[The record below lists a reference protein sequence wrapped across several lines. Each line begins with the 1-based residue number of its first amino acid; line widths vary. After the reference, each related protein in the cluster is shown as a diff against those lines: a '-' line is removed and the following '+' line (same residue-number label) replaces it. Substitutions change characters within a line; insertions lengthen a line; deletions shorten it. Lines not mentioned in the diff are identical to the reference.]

1 MKRGGKKRG
10 RRVHSGLRG
19 GGVVL
24 MSGGELVHSTR
35 SQLVVE
41 FFYLNWFSYSLS
53 SIWKINNNQASRI
66 LPPTRFKIHK
76 FFGKIIY

>member
-1 MKRGGKKRG
+1 MDIPEEKILFKVSFQSDRTTLVKRGGESGG

-35 SQLVVE
+35 SKLALE
-41 FFYLNWFSYSLS
+41 FLYLNWFS
-53 SIWKINNNQASRI
+53 SRT
-66 LPPTRFKIHK
+66 LYHQ
-76 FFGKIIY
+76 FGI